1 MKGNGDKSLKYKTEE
16 ETGNLK
22 PSNQKDSLVHKK
34 EGQEVTFC
42 FEYLFE
48 D

>member
-1 MKGNGDKSLKYKTEE
+1 MKGNRNKSLKYKTEE
-16 ETGNLK
+16 EMGNLE
-22 PSNQKDSLVHKK
+22 PSNKKDSLVHKK
-34 EGQEVTFC
+34 GGQEVTFC